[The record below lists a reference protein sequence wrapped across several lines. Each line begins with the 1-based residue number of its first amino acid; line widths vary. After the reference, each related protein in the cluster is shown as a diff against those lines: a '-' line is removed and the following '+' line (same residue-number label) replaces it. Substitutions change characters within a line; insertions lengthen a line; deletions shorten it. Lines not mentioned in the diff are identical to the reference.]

1 MRWAAGLPCVAER
14 HLPRAP
20 SMATVPTVAM
30 LIMALGATTHQ
41 RQPCL
46 HPHQQ
51 EALYNNV
58 PLLLL
63 MMLMLLLLLRVL
75 QLKVLRAP
83 QAAATSPP
91 PGQRQPRGARLL
103 THERTRSSSSARCG
117 L

>member
-1 MRWAAGLPCVAER
+1 MAER

-30 LIMALGATTHQ
+30 LMMALGATTHQ
-41 RQPCL
+41 RHPCL

-51 EALYNNV
+51 EALHNNA

-63 MMLMLLLLLRVL
+63 MMLMLLLHVL

-91 PGQRQPRGARLL
+91 PGQRQPRGARSL
-103 THERTRSSSSARCG
+103 THEHTRSSARFG